1 MSDTVSGSGQSRR
14 DARVHSLGWG
24 EDKGRNV
31 SVTTLP
37 GAAASTALPFLLFFQ
52 DDANYLSGSLS
63 IAQALAPYPP
73 SGPGYGAHASRKISP
88 NPTNCAE
95 ELTPCGCAGRP
106 GVLLSLDRQWSAPSL
121 GRDAGHG

>member
-1 MSDTVSGSGQSRR
+1 M
-14 DARVHSLGWG
+14 
-24 EDKGRNV
+24 

-37 GAAASTALPFLLFFQ
+37 WAAASRALPFLLFFQ

-63 IAQALAPYPP
+63 MAQALALHPR
-73 SGPGYGAHASRKISP
+73 SGPGYGAHASRRC
-88 NPTNCAE
+88 TNCAE
-95 ELTPCGCAGRP
+95 LNPRGCAGRP